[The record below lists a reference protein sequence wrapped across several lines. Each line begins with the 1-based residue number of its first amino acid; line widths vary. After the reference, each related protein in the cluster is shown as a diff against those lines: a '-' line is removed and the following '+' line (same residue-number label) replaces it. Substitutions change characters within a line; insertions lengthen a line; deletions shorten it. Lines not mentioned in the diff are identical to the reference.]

1 MTSTPSTPNPENKP
15 TWFSKT
21 EQNDESDFSGER
33 TPSKKLSSLKNQVV
47 PLVAGLAI
55 FGAAAA
61 YGLSQ
66 KSGDDGVVENVEVS
80 QQSAPTFGD
89 GQPNSQNR
97 GVDPDGDNW
106 TGSNRKSPN
115 QHSITQPRNPQLQSN
130 PQAQSPLPNN
140 STQPKNGL
148 PAPTISGGP
157 QGGVGHGEDPDGDN
171 WTGSKRHNDGKHDS
185 TKPRPQHGNDD
196 EGHEGND
203 D

>member
-1 MTSTPSTPNPENKP
+1 MTSTPNTPNSENKP
-15 TWFSKT
+15 DWFSKT
-21 EQNDESDFSGER
+21 ENNEKSNFGSER
-33 TPSKKLSSLKNQVV
+33 TPSKKLPSLKNKVV

-66 KSGDDGVVENVEVS
+66 NSGDDGVVESVEVS
-80 QQSAPTFGD
+80 QQSAPTIGD
-89 GQPNSQNR
+89 GQPDSQNR

-106 TGSNRKSPN
+106 TGSNRQSPN
-115 QHSITQPRNPQLQSN
+115 QHSITQPNNQ
-130 PQAQSPLPNN
+130 LPNN
-140 STQPKNGL
+140 SDQPKNGL

>member
-1 MTSTPSTPNPENKP
+1 MTSTPNTPNSENKP
-15 TWFSKT
+15 DWFSKT
-21 EQNDESDFSGER
+21 ENNEESNFGSES
-33 TPSKKLSSLKNQVV
+33 TPSIKLSSLKNKVV

-66 KSGDDGVVENVEVS
+66 KSGDDGVVENVEAN
-80 QQSAPTFGD
+80 QQSAPIIGD
-89 GQPNSQNR
+89 GQPDSQNR

-106 TGSNRKSPN
+106 TGSNRQSPN
-115 QHSITQPRNPQLQSN
+115 QQAIPQ
-130 PQAQSPLPNN
+130 PNN
-140 STQPKNGL
+140 STQSQNGL
-148 PAPTISGGP
+148 PTPTISGGP

>member
-1 MTSTPSTPNPENKP
+1 MTSTPNTPNSENKP
-15 TWFSKT
+15 DWFSKT
-21 EQNDESDFSGER
+21 EHNEESNFDEKITSPKNF
-33 TPSKKLSSLKNQVV
+33 SSLKNKVV
-47 PLVAGLAI
+47 PIVAGLAI

-66 KSGDDGVVENVEVS
+66 KSGDNGGIENVQAN
-80 QQSAPTFGD
+80 QQSAPTID
-89 GQPNSQNR
+89 GGQSNSQNR

-106 TGSNRKSPN
+106 TGSNRQSPN
-115 QHSITQPRNPQLQSN
+115 QQAIPQPSN
-130 PQAQSPLPNN
+130 SLSNN

-157 QGGVGHGEDPDGDN
+157 QVGPGHGVDPDGDN
-171 WTGSKRHNDGKHDS
+171 WTGSKRHPEGKFDPNH
-185 TKPRPQHGNDD
+185 PRPPHGNDD